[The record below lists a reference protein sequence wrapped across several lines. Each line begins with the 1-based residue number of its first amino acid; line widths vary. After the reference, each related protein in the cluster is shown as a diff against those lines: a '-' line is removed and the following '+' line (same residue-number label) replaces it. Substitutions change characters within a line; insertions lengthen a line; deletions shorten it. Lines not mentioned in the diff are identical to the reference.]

1 MAMTV
6 NTHEA
11 KTQLSRLLALVEKGE
26 EVVIARNGKAVAK
39 LVPAARP
46 SSPFQFGSMR
56 GQIKLLPGWDDPMT
70 PEEWAAWYE
79 GPVFPETEENGLEG
93 RPA

>member
-1 MAMTV
+1 MKTTTV

-39 LVPAARP
+39 LTPVNEPQPEKRKLGFGPPLKLGPEFFEPLTADEVDWFGEAEDEAA
-46 SSPFQFGSMR
+46 
-56 GQIKLLPGWDDPMT
+56 
-70 PEEWAAWYE
+70 E
-79 GPVFPETEENGLEG
+79 
-93 RPA
+93 